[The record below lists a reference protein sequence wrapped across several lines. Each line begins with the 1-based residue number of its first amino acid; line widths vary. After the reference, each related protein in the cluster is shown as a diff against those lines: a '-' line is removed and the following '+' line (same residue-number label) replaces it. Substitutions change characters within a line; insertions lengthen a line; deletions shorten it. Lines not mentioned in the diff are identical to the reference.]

1 MEAEKKEGLARLGI
15 LEVLSYDEDPDRA
28 PDGDEAEL
36 SKEIALKQLPITRA
50 LLMGA
55 LYAALYLP
63 TLNQTVVSNAL
74 PKILSDINKF
84 GSDIGYTWV
93 GSVYSL
99 AQAMALP
106 LFGQLGHTPGRKWA
120 LLVAMGIFMLG
131 STLCGTAV
139 NIQMLLAARTVQGL
153 GAGGISGLIFVL
165 MADMVRVKGVGKYTE
180 LYAAVCAVITAVGP
194 LVGGAL
200 AETANWRWCFF
211 MNLPICALCTIII
224 LILLPRYDTSATVR
238 RAVRMFDLWGVT
250 AIGLGKV
257 LIALAIQ
264 WAIQDETWNSP
275 QVLVSLLSGVAALV
289 AFVPSE
295 MSAESPVIP
304 FRFFKH
310 RTRIG
315 AYMAVFFHSVAFS
328 GLNYWLPMYFQAVR
342 QQTSSDSGLSMLPWT
357 LSFAV
362 MSAAAGI
369 FVVAMRRYQEFI
381 WSGFFVASVAFACLT
396 LLTSDTS
403 TAITSLLLVIAGL
416 GVGPNFNTPLFP
428 VHASFDMSD
437 SDYAATLSQS
447 TSAYAFLRSLGSS
460 IGITASGLVFFE
472 DVAQHQSASLTVF
485 NLTQAIEYSELLPEV
500 EENANVEILHT
511 AMQHVFIQVCV
522 CMCVGLLL
530 SFFIGR
536 HQFSNEPEEDQDDDG
551 EGARTIPRV
560 DSFGTEDG

>member
-200 AETANWRWCFF
+200 AETANWRW
-211 MNLPICALCTIII
+211 
-224 LILLPRYDTSATVR
+224 
-238 RAVRMFDLWGVT
+238 
-250 AIGLGKV
+250 
-257 LIALAIQ
+257 
-264 WAIQDETWNSP
+264 
-275 QVLVSLLSGVAALV
+275 VLVSLLSGVAALV

-522 CMCVGLLL
+522 C
-530 SFFIGR
+530 I
-536 HQFSNEPEEDQDDDG
+536 NEPEEDQDDDG